1 MCRSFRLTV
10 KVFYILLT
18 RYTQEELNAVY
29 LGPPFRLNYRYTQLL
44 VTFFICW
51 MYAISMPILPVIGAL
66 SFYISFWV
74 DKFLFC
80 NLYRIPPKYSDD
92 IGARSTS
99 LIGYGILL
107 HIFMSCWILGS
118 NQVFTGRIAFG
129 SRNNIIDPNKTNKN
143 IARVMLK
150 EHIIPLEVIAILFVV
165 GLIMKG
171 SLMTFFKTSMKCLR
185 CLMCMSGSKISKL
198 KKTLNTVQVAYSAAK
213 ARGVIKGLATYNIL
227 QNPKY
232 VQSVLGIISPFKHY
246 TMTNDSI
253 ACFLY
258 RYQEAFAISSEFAMS
273 HKRLKSI
280 RGYNT
285 KEGGLCVSNSS
296 SNESNNSSKEP

>member
-1 MCRSFRLTV
+1 M
-10 KVFYILLT
+10 YIVYIISN

-29 LGPPFRLNYRYTQLL
+29 LGPRFRLNYRYTQLL

-51 MYAISMPILPVIGAL
+51 MYAISMPILPFIGAV

-80 NLYRIPPKYSDD
+80 NFYRIPPKYSDD

-118 NQVFTGRIAFG
+118 NQVFTGQVAFG
-129 SRNNIIDPNKTNKN
+129 KQNIIIDTSNTSNS
-143 IARVMLK
+143 ITRVMLK

-165 GLIMKG
+165 GLIMKR
-171 SLMTFFKTSMKCLR
+171 SLMTFLKTSLKCLR
-185 CLMCMSGSKISKL
+185 CLTCMSGSSIIQL
-198 KKTLNTVQVAYSAAK
+198 KKTLNTVQVAYSTAR

-232 VQSVLGIISPFKHY
+232 VQSVLSNFLLHY
-246 TMTNDSI
+246 SQINDSFR
-253 ACFLY
+253 FLSL
-258 RYQEAFAISSEFAMS
+258 QIS
-273 HKRLKSI
+273 
-280 RGYNT
+280 RGICYII
-285 KEGGLCVSNSS
+285 
-296 SNESNNSSKEP
+296 